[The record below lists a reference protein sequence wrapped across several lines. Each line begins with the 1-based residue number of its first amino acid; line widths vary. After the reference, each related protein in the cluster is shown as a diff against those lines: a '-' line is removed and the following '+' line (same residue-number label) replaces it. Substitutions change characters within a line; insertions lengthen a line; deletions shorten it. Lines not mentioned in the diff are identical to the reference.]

1 MPFPCQAPTGR
12 QPVRGITVKYI
23 NNMTKIEEK
32 INDILSEWNPLC
44 VDSSVSR
51 NEYKKY
57 IPLILA
63 SKDNWGELTKCM
75 EHILETMEIDYTLE
89 CVKVDVYNIC
99 KVIYHIH

>member
-1 MPFPCQAPTGR
+1 MPFPCQVSPGR

-57 IPLILA
+57 IPSILA

-75 EHILETMEIDYTLE
+75 EHILKTMEIDYTLE